1 MKKLTIIF
9 ILLFLTSAGA
19 QEKDTLQL
27 NFEEY
32 LAMVKKYHPL
42 VKQADLVVDEG
53 AFKLLKARG
62 AFDPK
67 IQGELSEKNYKST
80 EYYNLFNAAFKI
92 PTYYGLE
99 LSAKYEENSGKYLNP
114 QNTVPDEGLYAAGIS
129 LDVTNGLFLSERMA
143 TLRQAKIYR
152 EQSAVKRDIQA
163 AEVLYEASAT
173 YFEWF
178 AAFQELLLYRD
189 FMENAE
195 FRFRSVK
202 TEFRAGDKPAVDT
215 LEASVAIQNR
225 QIQLQQAELD
235 YLKASLK
242 LSNFLWAENDVPL
255 EITEMVVPNQELFEE
270 VNTLWLP
277 KELETTAAEAVN
289 PKIQYL
295 SYDVDRLQVEK
306 RLRANKLLP
315 DLELAYNF
323 LTNQPDEWQQ
333 LNTDDYKL
341 GLKLSVPLFLRKE
354 RGDLQLAKLEL
365 ENSRYQLV
373 NAKQEINNKLKSL
386 QNEIVS
392 YRQQRQNIA
401 SLVTD
406 YAALTSAEQRKFE
419 LGDSSLF
426 LVNNREN
433 SFISAR
439 MKEIGIIVK
448 SLKSQAELLKLT
460 TRF

>member
-1 MKKLTIIF
+1 
-9 ILLFLTSAGA
+9 
-19 QEKDTLQL
+19 
-27 NFEEY
+27 
-32 LAMVKKYHPL
+32 
-42 VKQADLVVDEG
+42 
-53 AFKLLKARG
+53 
-62 AFDPK
+62 
-67 IQGELSEKNYKST
+67 
-80 EYYNLFNAAFKI
+80 
-92 PTYYGLE
+92 
-99 LSAKYEENSGKYLNP
+99 
-114 QNTVPDEGLYAAGIS
+114 
-129 LDVTNGLFLSERMA
+129 
-143 TLRQAKIYR
+143 
-152 EQSAVKRDIQA
+152 
-163 AEVLYEASAT
+163 
-173 YFEWF
+173 F

-235 YLKASLK
+235 YLKASLE

-277 KELETTAAEAVN
+277 KELETNAAEAVN

-323 LTNQPDEWQQ
+323 LTNQPDEWKQ

-365 ENSRYQLV
+365 ENSRYELV
-373 NAKQEINNKLKSL
+373 NA
-386 QNEIVS
+386 
-392 YRQQRQNIA
+392 
-401 SLVTD
+401 
-406 YAALTSAEQRKFE
+406 
-419 LGDSSLF
+419 
-426 LVNNREN
+426 
-433 SFISAR
+433 
-439 MKEIGIIVK
+439 
-448 SLKSQAELLKLT
+448 
-460 TRF
+460 